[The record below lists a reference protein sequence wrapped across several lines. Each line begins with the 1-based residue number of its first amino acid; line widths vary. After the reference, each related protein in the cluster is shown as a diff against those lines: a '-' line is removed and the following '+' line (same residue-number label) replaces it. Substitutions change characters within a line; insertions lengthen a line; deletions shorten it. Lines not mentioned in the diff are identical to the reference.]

1 MLLNQPDNS
10 HCVILYRVSLKVLAY
25 TKYQKAYP
33 FDKAMSIESKFK
45 SIFDLNLNLTIV
57 SVCLSQEMATEG
69 FTSFIGTFGQAT
81 NCVSFAFSLLGT
93 SFVVSW
99 NGHTYLL

>member
-1 MLLNQPDNS
+1 MLLNEPDNS

-25 TKYQKAYP
+25 RKYQKAYP

-45 SIFDLNLNLTIV
+45 SIFDLNLTII

-69 FTSFIGTFGQAT
+69 FTSFMGAFGQAT

-93 SFVVSW
+93 SFVVS
-99 NGHTYLL
+99 